1 MTSKIKVN
9 VVWLFEDTEFEE
21 LLYEEARKAASLPKT
36 VSIKLEDIED
46 DDEDEIREY
55 LYENYGF
62 SAESIEYDD

>member
-21 LLYEEARKAASLPKT
+21 LLYEEARKAASLPKS

-62 SAESIEYDD
+62 SAESLVYDD